1 MNGEKMH
8 DHESKKDN
16 NPLLNEYFHLLTQK
30 RKLAKEIELKHEE
43 IRTLLREL
51 KELDRG
57 LDNGINEILRS
68 KYNESG
74 K

>member
-16 NPLLNEYFHLLTQK
+16 DPLLSEYFHLLIQK

-51 KELDRG
+51 KELDKG
-57 LDNGINEILRS
+57 LDNRINEVSRG